1 MIDVYESQRLACPP
15 SMGERLR
22 GGTAAPTAAAAAV
35 TTTPSKTARDGIHL
49 DLIYVTERI
58 ISISF
63 PAVGIADAAYRLT

>member
-1 MIDVYESQRLACPP
+1 MIDVYETQRPACPP

-22 GGTAAPTAAAAAV
+22 GSAASPASTASP
-35 TTTPSKTARDGIHL
+35 PQTARDGIHL

-63 PAVGIADAAYRLT
+63 PAVGIADAAYR